1 MFKNKIMNGL
11 VWFRNDLRT
20 IDNHSLYNACREN
33 DTVIGIYCL
42 DPRHF
47 EITPFGF
54 KKTEKFRS
62 QFLLETVTELQ
73 KNLLEKNIRLLVY
86 YGYPE
91 ILIPEI
97 IAKYQIHSIYS
108 QHEWTS
114 EENEIEQEIRNLISA
129 VNWKNHYDQFLFHPA
144 DLPFEDWKKIP
155 EVFTDFRKQIEKK
168 IRVRPTVAISPK
180 PLTNLIEETT
190 PIPTL
195 KDLGFDSEAS
205 DFKQPEKTAFPF
217 KGGENH
223 AKKRIKDYFWDTK
236 KLAVYK
242 KTRNGLIGKNY
253 SSKLSAWLANGSVS
267 ARTIYWEVQ
276 KFEKKVIKNEDTY
289 WLIFELIWRDY
300 FKYISLKHGNKI
312 FQLNG
317 ILQKEYHWNQNKKAF
332 NQWANGTTPE
342 HFVNANMIELQKTGW
357 MSNRGRQNVASYWAK
372 EWEQDWRIGAA
383 YFESML
389 IDYDVH
395 SNYGNWMY
403 NAGVGNDPR
412 DRKFNI
418 KRQAEMYDADGKFQ
432 KMWLIPELF

>member
-1 MFKNKIMNGL
+1 MTYMFKIMNGL
-11 VWFRNDLRT
+11 IWFRNDLRT

-33 DTVIGIYCL
+33 EKVIGIYCL

-47 EITPFGF
+47 ETTPFGF
-54 KKTEKFRS
+54 KKTEKFRTK
-62 QFLLETVTELQ
+62 FLLQTLHELQ
-73 KNLLEKNIRLLVY
+73 QNLLEKNIRLLVY

-91 ILIPEI
+91 QLIPEI
-97 IAKYQIHSIYS
+97 AAKYQIDTIYS
-108 QHEWTS
+108 QNEWTS
-114 EENEIEQEIRNLISA
+114 EEISVEQEIRNLIT
-129 VNWKNHYDQFLFHPA
+129 VNWKTYYDQFLFHP
-144 DLPFEDWKKIP
+144 DDVPFEDWGKIP
-155 EVFTDFRKQIEKK
+155 EVFTDFRKQLEKK
-168 IRVRPTVAISPK
+168 IRVRPTVSISAK
-180 PLTNLIEETT
+180 PQSNLIEETT
-190 PIPTL
+190 PIPGL
-195 KDLGFDSEAS
+195 EDLGLE

-217 KGGENH
+217 KGGEIQ
-223 AKKRIKDYFWDTK
+223 AKKRIKEYFWDSN
-236 KLAVYK
+236 KLSVYK
-242 KTRNGLIGKNY
+242 KTRNGLVGKNY
-253 SSKLSAWLANGSVS
+253 SSKLSAWLANGSIS

-276 KFEKKVIKNEDTY
+276 QYEKKIVKNEDTY

-300 FKYISLKHGNKI
+300 FKYISLKHGNKL
-312 FQLNG
+312 FKLSG
-317 ILQKEYHWNQNKKAF
+317 ILEKEYKWNQNPKAL
-332 NQWANGTTPE
+332 NQWINGNTPE

-383 YFESML
+383 YFESLL

-418 KRQAEMYDADGKFQ
+418 KRQAELYDADGKFQ

>member
-129 VNWKNHYDQFLFHPA
+129 VNWKNYYDQFLFHPA

-195 KDLGFDSEAS
+195 KDLGFDSETS
-205 DFKQPEKTAFPF
+205 EFKQPEKTAFPF
-217 KGGENH
+217 KGGENQ

-276 KFEKKVIKNEDTY
+276 QFEKKVIKNEDTY

-312 FQLNG
+312 FQLSG
-317 ILQKEYHWNQNKKAF
+317 ILQKEYHWNQNTKAF
-332 NQWANGTTPE
+332 SQWTNGNTPE

-395 SNYGNWMY
+395 SNYGNWIY